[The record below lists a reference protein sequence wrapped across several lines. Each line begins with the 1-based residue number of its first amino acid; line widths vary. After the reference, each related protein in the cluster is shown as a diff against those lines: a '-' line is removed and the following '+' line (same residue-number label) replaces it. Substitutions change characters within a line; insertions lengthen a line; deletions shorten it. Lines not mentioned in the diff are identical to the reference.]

1 MRMRVF
7 IIAILAS
14 LSLVSCT
21 AEIGNPIAASY
32 EVKSLE
38 SDDFAYFYLSLDE
51 DGSFILIGS
60 GGNASSEAYVI
71 SGSYSFT
78 ITSFDF
84 IKGSGSVNFM
94 VDDIPDDITGMAM
107 SEGNNNYTFYWQI
120 DRNSG
125 ARTMD
130 FDPVTDASKVL
141 SRCYEISDERFAS
154 IYESVKGG
162 SR

>member
-1 MRMRVF
+1 MRMRFF

-60 GGNASSEAYVI
+60 GGNASSSAAPGLNI
-71 SGSYSFT
+71 
-78 ITSFDF
+78 
-84 IKGSGSVNFM
+84 
-94 VDDIPDDITGMAM
+94 
-107 SEGNNNYTFYWQI
+107 
-120 DRNSG
+120 
-125 ARTMD
+125 
-130 FDPVTDASKVL
+130 
-141 SRCYEISDERFAS
+141 
-154 IYESVKGG
+154 
-162 SR
+162 